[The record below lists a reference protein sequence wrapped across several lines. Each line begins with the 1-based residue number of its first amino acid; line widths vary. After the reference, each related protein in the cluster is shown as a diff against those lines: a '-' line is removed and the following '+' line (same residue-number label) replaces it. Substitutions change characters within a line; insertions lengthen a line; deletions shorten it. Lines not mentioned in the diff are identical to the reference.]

1 MRLLVLGIVL
11 CSTLCIAQDADVAR
25 VGTGSELLDTCTR
38 VAVVKTLRDDNTDD
52 WIHDKIVTGMAS
64 GACYGFI
71 KAVKQLGEIGGQFCP
86 SDTITYGQEQKIV
99 LKYLND
105 HPEKLHLPSTFLV
118 REAFRGAF
126 PCPTKKAKA
135 HPTATSH

>member
-1 MRLLVLGIVL
+1 LVWRAAQRHANPVDVSLRASQLFGNLIVRVTAG
-11 CSTLCIAQDADVAR
+11 TLAQR
-25 VGTGSELLDTCTR
+25 PR
-38 VAVVKTLRDDNTDD
+38 RR
-52 WIHDKIVTGMAS
+52 
-64 GACYGFI
+64 
-71 KAVKQLGEIGGQFCP
+71 EIGGQFCP